1 MMTPISADKV
11 LADLIESSI
20 EAKAHYQIWWA
31 LAHQARPRLDK
42 QMERFPD
49 FFIATQRAHFDSM
62 IMHLAHLFD
71 KDHATANIKKYISE
85 APTIRSVDRL
95 LLKKQLALMHP
106 VVKAVLIIRHNVVAH
121 RNAAHAEHQWFKK
134 AGTTPNQVRALINS
148 AVALVETLRRAR
160 GCKWGVFDND
170 RFARDTLGLLE
181 ALERT
186 ATTPGG

>member
-1 MMTPISADKV
+1 MTPISADKV